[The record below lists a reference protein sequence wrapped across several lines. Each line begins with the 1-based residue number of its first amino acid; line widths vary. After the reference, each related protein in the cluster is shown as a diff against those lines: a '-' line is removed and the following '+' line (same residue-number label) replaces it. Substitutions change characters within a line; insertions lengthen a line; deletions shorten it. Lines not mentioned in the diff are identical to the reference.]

1 MRKIGIPE
9 IEDIAT
15 GAALLAHFGQAF
27 GPMPVMQV
35 EKIGY
40 GMGKKDFPAANCV
53 RAMLGRREEEGDTVC
68 QLECNL
74 DDMTPEAL
82 GFAQERL
89 WEAGA
94 LDVYTVPIGMKK
106 SRPGVLLACLCREE
120 DAGKLAEAILRHTT
134 TLGVRRMSLAR
145 TLRPRSFRTV
155 QTPWGPVTVKETP
168 GGGKPEYEEAAA
180 IARREGLTLREVQE
194 AAMEQ
199 WGAVRIKP

>member
-1 MRKIGIPE
+1 ME
-9 IEDIAT
+9 
-15 GAALLAHFGQAF
+15 L
-27 GPMPVMQV
+27 
-35 EKIGY
+35 
-40 GMGKKDFPAANCV
+40 C
-53 RAMLGRREEEGDTVC
+53 
-68 QLECNL
+68 CNL

-180 IARREGLTLREVQE
+180 IARREGAFRFAIGARPGRARVYLDEKGLLSGRITRDSALAMGEDLSRRVPMGDNLRAGAEYRTKICQALVRRGLLKLEE
-194 AAMEQ
+194 A
-199 WGAVRIKP
+199 R